1 MEVYSQTASKDPV
14 EMDRA
19 AADSEQDAAC
29 TSRAQAHDASN
40 SEPTSKGVA
49 QNGGSMAGGVSM
61 DKLEKLMQRYD
72 SNAMP
77 RCGWL
82 DVLAF
87 RRIDQLN
94 QVRIHHCFPARSVLP
109 MPTLC
114 LIYIC
119 LSDHLCMY
127 LRTSGRTQAMGQGS
141 TRPVMMVEMER
152 WDRCVMYGV
161 KSYSVV
167 PPAATWSVADAE
179 LCCDSPVELKHRKL
193 TRSLHR
199 ALVDRHLQPD
209 SQERRQIEVS
219 LTSVSRATHAHRLRA
234 LCPLPSALYS
244 MRCSLGSFESL
255 AEWRDGD
262 TVVGV
267 MCVGRHC

>member
-1 MEVYSQTASKDPV
+1 MEVYSQTASKDAV
-14 EMDRA
+14 QMDKA

-29 TSRAQAHDASN
+29 TSRAHAHDASD
-40 SEPTSKGVA
+40 SEPTSKGVV
-49 QNGGSMAGGVSM
+49 QNGGSVAGGVSM

-94 QVRIHHCFPARSVLP
+94 QVCIDLCFPARSVLP

-114 LIYIC
+114 QLYIC
-119 LSDHLCMY
+119 RSDHICMY
-127 LRTSGRTQAMGQGS
+127 LLTSRRTQAMGQGS

-167 PPAATWSVADAE
+167 PPAATWCVADAE

-199 ALVDRHLQPD
+199 ALVDRHLQRALVDRHLQPD

-219 LTSVSRATHAHRLRA
+219 LTSLSRATHALPPACPPPSALRA
-234 LCPLPSALYS
+234 LLYAVLS
-244 MRCSLGSFESL
+244 GIF
-255 AEWRDGD
+255 
-262 TVVGV
+262 
-267 MCVGRHC
+267 